1 MSARKP
7 IPLFVAGLMGLLF
20 LLLVALI
27 YSASSRT
34 ARFER
39 DGVETTAVF
48 VSGRTQRTQSQPEK
62 PVRFR
67 HYATVRYAVD
77 GQVITTEAQVTG
89 DFLRAH
95 DPGAQVKVR
104 YLRDEPDTVLVDPLF
119 ESRGLALAWMFL
131 LFFAGCLIWP
141 LIRRWRARRVAGGEV
156 PGKVRNG
163 RAPVAR
169 DRQKAPPLP
178 VWVRWV
184 SALLMVCALGS
195 FFTLSIWLRY
205 AVEAWA
211 LPHLGW
217 LSLPLGMAAM
227 LLPPAGFGLLTLGL
241 IRSIHMFRRTEVHR

>member
-7 IPLFVAGLMGLLF
+7 IPLFVAGLIALLF
-20 LLLVALI
+20 LLLVTLI
-27 YSASSRT
+27 YSASSRA

-62 PVRFR
+62 PVRYR
-67 HYATVRYAVD
+67 HYATVRYSVD

-95 DPGAQVKVR
+95 DPGAQVPVR

-119 ESRGLALAWMFL
+119 ESRSLALAWMYL
-131 LFFAGCLIWP
+131 IFFAGCLIWP
-141 LIRRWRARRVAGGEV
+141 LIRRWRARREAGGAV
-156 PGKVRNG
+156 PDQVRDG
-163 RAPVAR
+163 PQQVTHRRP
-169 DRQKAPPLP
+169 KAGPLP
-178 VWVRWV
+178 RWVRWA
-184 SALLMVCALGS
+184 SALLMLCALGS

-217 LSLPLGMAAM
+217 VSLPLGMAAM
-227 LLPPAGFGLLTLGL
+227 LVPPVGFGLVNFGL
-241 IRSIHMFRRTEVHR
+241 IWGVQRWRTAR